1 MHPLLIAESEITES
15 SMPPVAIRAVSPQN
29 WPDVAAALSPP
40 AQRFA
45 AAQGLTAEGKPP
57 EAGKAVLLPDADGA
71 IETVLFGIG
80 DVAAP
85 DTDAFIYGK
94 LPDLLPEGA
103 YRLEG
108 VPDHALNSATLAWL
122 LGAYR
127 FAKYRDTPSRRV
139 HLVVPQGVDA
149 EEVSRLAEAV
159 SLGRDLINTPA
170 NDLGPEELAHAA
182 HALATRHAARF
193 SMIVGDSLLEA
204 NFPLIHA
211 VGRASVKSP
220 RLIDFVAGDENWP
233 KVTIV
238 GKGVTFDTGGLD
250 IKPSSAML
258 LMKKDMGGAASA
270 LATAYLL
277 LEGLVKVR
285 LRVLIPAVENAVSG
299 ASFRPGDVIPS
310 RKGLTVEIGNTD
322 AEGRLVLADALAL
335 ATEEKPELIVDYAT
349 LTGAARVALGPE
361 LPPFYTEDDAVAAE
375 IAAAGLAVNDPV
387 WRLPLWPAYD
397 KLLESK
403 VADVNHISSGGF
415 AGSITAAL
423 FLRRFT
429 KGVPHV
435 HFDIYGWTPSA
446 RPGRPE
452 GGEVQAA
459 RLVYAW
465 LKQRYGVVA

>member
-1 MHPLLIAESEITES
+1 MHPLLVTEADS
-15 SMPPVAIRAVSPQN
+15 ASLSPAPVAVHAVSQQG
-29 WPDVAAALSPP
+29 WRDVAASLAPL
-40 AQRFA
+40 ARGFA
-45 AAQGLTAEGKPP
+45 AAQGFAADGKGP
-57 EAGKAVLLPDADGA
+57 EAGKAVLLPDAQGNVA
-71 IETVLFGIG
+71 VVLFGIG
-80 DVAAP
+80 DGDTAADDP
-85 DTDAFIYGK
+85 FIYGK
-94 LPDLLPEGA
+94 LPELLPEGV

-108 VPDHALNSATLAWL
+108 VPRHALDAAALAWL
-122 LGAYR
+122 TGAYR
-127 FAKYRDTPSRRV
+127 FAKYRDNPVPQVR
-139 HLVVPQGVDA
+139 LVVPEGVDA
-149 EEVSRLAEAV
+149 GEVSRLAEAV
-159 SLGRDLINTPA
+159 ALGRDLINTPA
-170 NDLGPEELAHAA
+170 NDLGPQELANAA
-182 HALATRHAARF
+182 HALSTRHGARF
-193 SMIVGDSLLEA
+193 SVTVGDALLEA

-211 VGRASVKSP
+211 VGRASAKPP
-220 RLIDFVAGDENWP
+220 RLIDICAGDESWP

-270 LATAYLL
+270 LATAHLL
-277 LEGLVKVR
+277 LDAGVRVR
-285 LRVLIPAVENAVSG
+285 LRVLIPAVENAISG

-335 ATEEKPELIVDYAT
+335 AGEEEPDLIVDYAT

-361 LPPFYTEDDAVAAE
+361 LPPFYTDDDAIAAE
-375 IAAAGLAVNDPV
+375 IAATGFTVNDPV
-387 WRLPLWPAYD
+387 WRLPLWPPYD
-397 KLLESK
+397 KLLASK

-415 AGSITAAL
+415 SGSITAAL

-446 RPGRPE
+446 KPGRPE

-465 LKQRYGVVA
+465 LKNRYGVA

>member
-1 MHPLLIAESEITES
+1 MHQLLVKQSDVGS
-15 SMPPVAIRAVSPQN
+15 SGHSPVTIHAVSPGR
-29 WPDVAAALSPP
+29 WHSLSEALPP
-40 AQRFA
+40 LARAFA
-45 AAQGLTAEGKPP
+45 AAQGLAPDGKGPDT
-57 EAGKAVLLPDADGA
+57 GHVLLLPDPQGNIAAG
-71 IETVLFGIG
+71 IFGIS
-80 DVAAP
+80 DP
-85 DTDAFIYGK
+85 DSETADPFIYGK
-94 LPDLLPEGA
+94 LPDLLPEGL

-108 VPDHALNSATLAWL
+108 VPPQALENATLAWL

-127 FAKYRDTPSRRV
+127 FGKYRDNPVRQVRL
-139 HLVVPQGVDA
+139 LVPDGVDA
-149 EEVSRLAEAV
+149 EEISRLAEAV
-159 SLGRDLINTPA
+159 ALGRDLINTPA
-170 NDLGPEELAHAA
+170 NDLGPQELAEAA
-182 HALATRHAARF
+182 HALASRHRALF
-193 SMIVGDSLLEA
+193 STVVGDDLLAA

-211 VGRASVKSP
+211 VGRASTKPP
-220 RLIDFVAGDENWP
+220 RLIDICAGEESWP

-270 LATAYLL
+270 LATAHLL
-277 LEGLVKVR
+277 LDAKVKIR
-285 LRVLIPAVENAVSG
+285 LRVLIPAVENAISG
-299 ASFRPGDVIPS
+299 ASFRPGDIIPS

-335 ATEEKPELIVDYAT
+335 AREEEPDLIIDYAT

-361 LPPFYTEDDAVAAE
+361 LPPFYTEDDAIAAE
-375 IAAAGLAVNDPV
+375 LAVTGLAVNDPA
-387 WRLPLWPAYD
+387 WRLPLWPPYD
-397 KLLESK
+397 KLLASK

-415 AGSITAAL
+415 SGSITAAL

-435 HFDIYGWTPSA
+435 HFDIYGWTPAA

-452 GGEVQAA
+452 GGEVQGA

-465 LKQRYGVVA
+465 LKNRYGVAA

>member
-1 MHPLLIAESEITES
+1 MHPLLVSRSDLPTLPAS
-15 SMPPVAIRAVSPQN
+15 PVTIRAVSPQS
-29 WPDVAAALSPP
+29 WPDVAASLAPL
-40 AQRFA
+40 ARAFA
-45 AAQGLTAEGKPP
+45 AAQGFLESGKGPD
-57 EAGKAVLLPDADGA
+57 AGKAVLLPNADGA
-71 IETVLFGIG
+71 LAEVLFGVG
-80 DVAAP
+80 DGA
-85 DTDAFIYGK
+85 DRFIYGK
-94 LPDLLPEGA
+94 LPDLLPEGI
-103 YRLEG
+103 YTLDG
-108 VPDHALNSATLAWL
+108 VPEDGREAAALAWL

-127 FAKYRDTPSRRV
+127 FARYRDNPAPAAR
-139 HLVVPQGVDA
+139 LVVPEGVDA
-149 EEVSRLAEAV
+149 LEVSRVAESVA
-159 SLGRDLINTPA
+159 LGRDLINTPA
-170 NDLGPEELAHAA
+170 NDLGPQELSNAA
-182 HALATRHAARF
+182 HALATRFGARF
-193 SMIVGDSLLEA
+193 SVTVGDELLDA
-204 NFPLIHA
+204 NFPLVHA
-211 VGRASVKSP
+211 VGRASAQAP
-220 RLIDFVAGDENWP
+220 RLIDFSAGDESWP

-270 LATAYLL
+270 LATAHMLL
-277 LEGLVKVR
+277 DAGVKVR
-285 LRVLIPAVENAVSG
+285 LRVLIPAVENAISG

-310 RKGLTVEIGNTD
+310 RKGLSVEIGNTD

-335 ATEEKPELIVDYAT
+335 AREDDPELIIDYAT

-361 LPPFYTEDDAVAAE
+361 LPPFYTEDDD
-375 IAAAGLAVNDPV
+375 IAAAIAEAGLAVNDPV
-387 WRLPLWPAYD
+387 WRLPLWAPYN
-397 KLLESK
+397 KLLASK

-429 KGVPHV
+429 VGVPHV

-465 LKQRYGVVA
+465 LKSRYGVAA